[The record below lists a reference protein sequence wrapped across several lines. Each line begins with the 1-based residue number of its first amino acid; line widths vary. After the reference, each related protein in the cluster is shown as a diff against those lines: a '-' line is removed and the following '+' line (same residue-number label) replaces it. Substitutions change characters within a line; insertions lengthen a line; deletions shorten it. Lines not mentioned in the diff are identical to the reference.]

1 MLEQA
6 STADIGGAATS
17 PTTATADSLAPQAGA
32 GRNPAEGS
40 AIRVQIVAE
49 LRLYREGLEQV
60 LSRDGLD
67 VTGADAADGQ
77 CVDRVAATEPEVVLL
92 DMETPGSLGLV
103 RRIRDAAPD
112 VKVVALAVPD
122 HENSVVACAEAGV
135 AGYVTRD
142 QSIED
147 VVAAVESVARGEM
160 IASPRLA
167 ATLLRRV
174 TMLAADRSASA
185 LPQARLTPRELEIVA
200 LIEKRRSNKQ
210 IARDLCIEVN
220 TVKNHVH
227 SILKK
232 LHVDRR
238 ADAVERV
245 RVAGFKLPRRL
256 DDGLPEI

>member
-1 MLEQA
+1 MPP
-6 STADIGGAATS
+6 TTTTS
-17 PTTATADSLAPQAGA
+17 PGSSVRSTPATADRP
-32 GRNPAEGS
+32 
-40 AIRVQIVAE
+40 AIRVHILAE
-49 LRLYREGLEQV
+49 LRLFREGLEQV
-60 LSRDGLD
+60 LGAEGLD
-67 VTGADAADGQ
+67 VTGAAAADEHCLDQ
-77 CVDRVAATEPEVVLL
+77 IAELAPEVVLL

-103 RRIRDAAPD
+103 RRIRLSIPG
-112 VKVVALAVPD
+112 VWVVALAVPD
-122 HENSVVACAEAGV
+122 DENTVIACAEAGV
-135 AGYVTRD
+135 AGYVTRN

-174 TMLAADRSASA
+174 TALASDRNSPSV
-185 LPQARLTPRELEIVA
+185 PEARLTPRELEIVA
-200 LIEKRRSNKQ
+200 LIEQRRSNKQ

-238 ADAVERV
+238 ADAAERV
-245 RVAGFKLPRRL
+245 RSSGYRLPRRL
-256 DDGLPEI
+256 DEGLPEI

>member
-1 MLEQA
+1 VHIL
-6 STADIGGAATS
+6 
-17 PTTATADSLAPQAGA
+17 
-32 GRNPAEGS
+32 
-40 AIRVQIVAE
+40 AE

-60 LSRDGLD
+60 LSREGLD
-67 VTGADAADGQ
+67 VTGAAAADEQ
-77 CVDRVAATEPEVVLL
+77 CVERITELAPEVVLL
-92 DMETPGSLGLV
+92 DMETPGSLALV
-103 RRIRDAAPD
+103 RRVRRAASG
-112 VKVVALAVPD
+112 VRVVALAVPD
-122 HENSVVACAEAGV
+122 DENSVVDCAEAGV

-147 VVAAVESVARGEM
+147 VIAAVESVARGEM

-174 TMLAADRSASA
+174 TALAAGRGTSA
-185 LPQARLTPRELEIVA
+185 PGEARLTPRELEIVA
-200 LIEKRRSNKQ
+200 LIGQRRSNKQ

-238 ADAVERV
+238 ADAAERV
-245 RVAGFKLPRRL
+245 RMSGYELPRQL
-256 DDGLPEI
+256 DEGLPEI

>member
-1 MLEQA
+1 L
-6 STADIGGAATS
+6 TDR
-17 PTTATADSLAPQAGA
+17 PP
-32 GRNPAEGS
+32 
-40 AIRVQIVAE
+40 IRVHILAE
-49 LRLYREGLEQV
+49 LRLFREGLEQV
-60 LSRDGLD
+60 LSREGLD
-67 VTGADAADGQ
+67 VTGAAAADEE
-77 CVDRVAATEPEVVLL
+77 CVDRVCALEPEVVLL
-92 DMETPGSLGLV
+92 DMETPSSLGLV
-103 RRIRDAAPD
+103 RRIRLAAPQ
-112 VKVVALAVPD
+112 VRVVALAVPD
-122 HENSVVACAEAGV
+122 DEKSVVACAEAGV

-174 TMLAADRSASA
+174 TALAADRGSAA
-185 LPQARLTPRELEIVA
+185 LPEAHLTPRELEIIA

-227 SILKK
+227 NILKK

-238 ADAVERV
+238 ADAAERV
-245 RVAGFKLPRRL
+245 RVSGFELPRRL
-256 DDGLPEI
+256 DEGLPEI

>member
-1 MLEQA
+1 VHIL
-6 STADIGGAATS
+6 
-17 PTTATADSLAPQAGA
+17 
-32 GRNPAEGS
+32 
-40 AIRVQIVAE
+40 AE

-60 LSRDGLD
+60 LSQEGLD
-67 VTGADAADGQ
+67 VTGAAAADEH
-77 CVDRVAATEPEVVLL
+77 CVDRIGTLKPEVVLL
-92 DMETPGSLGLV
+92 DMETPSSLGLV
-103 RRIRDAAPD
+103 RRIRRSTPHTR
-112 VKVVALAVPD
+112 VVALAVPED
-122 HENSVVACAEAGV
+122 EKSVVACAEAGV

-147 VVAAVESVARGEM
+147 VVATVESVARGEM

-174 TMLAADRSASA
+174 TALAADRSSSA
-185 LPQARLTPRELEIVA
+185 VPEAHLTPRELEIVA

-238 ADAVERV
+238 ADAAERV
-245 RVAGFKLPRRL
+245 RIGGFELPRRL

>member
-1 MLEQA
+1 M
-6 STADIGGAATS
+6 AT
-17 PTTATADSLAPQAGA
+17 
-32 GRNPAEGS
+32 
-40 AIRVQIVAE
+40 
-49 LRLYREGLEQV
+49 
-60 LSRDGLD
+60 
-67 VTGADAADGQ
+67 
-77 CVDRVAATEPEVVLL
+77 PE
-92 DMETPGSLGLV
+92 SLGLV
-103 RRIRDAAPD
+103 RRIRHATPE

-122 HENSVVACAEAGV
+122 DESSVVACAEAGV

-147 VVAAVESVARGEM
+147 VVAVVESVAHGEL
-160 IASPRLA
+160 IASPRVA

-174 TMLAADRSASA
+174 TALAADRGASA
-185 LPQARLTPRELEIVA
+185 LPGARLTPRELEIVA

-210 IARDLCIEVN
+210 IARELCIEVN

-245 RVAGFKLPRRL
+245 RIAGFKLPRHL
-256 DDGLPEI
+256 DEGLPEI

>member
-1 MLEQA
+1 
-6 STADIGGAATS
+6 
-17 PTTATADSLAPQAGA
+17 
-32 GRNPAEGS
+32 
-40 AIRVQIVAE
+40 VQILAE

-60 LSRDGLD
+60 LRREGLE
-67 VTGADAADGQ
+67 VTGADAAGDE
-77 CVDRVAATEPEVVLL
+77 CVDRIAALEPEVVLL

-103 RRIRDAAPD
+103 RRIRLAAPE

-122 HENSVVACAEAGV
+122 DENSVVACAEAGV

-147 VVAAVESVARGEM
+147 VIAAVESVARGEM

-174 TMLAADRSASA
+174 TALAAESTAPA
-185 LPQARLTPRELEIVA
+185 PTGARLTPRELEIVA

-245 RVAGFKLPRRL
+245 RIAGFKLPRHL
-256 DDGLPEI
+256 DEGLPEI